1 VQPAP
6 AGSLL
11 AFLQRIPDPRGRQ
24 GRRHCLEAMLA
35 SIVCALLCGE
45 RGYSGISD
53 WVHSQPKEFWYWLGF
68 TRRPPKLGAFRDLLM
83 ALSTEWLEDAVQQ
96 WVAHLLCDDSISSA
110 DNGAL
115 QAVAMDGKTLR
126 GTLAKHQRAIHL
138 LSLLDQRT
146 GYTLRQLQVDGKT
159 NEHKAALELL
169 KTLVLKGRVVT
180 GDAMFCQRDL
190 CQQIIDQGGHYFF
203 EVKDNQPD
211 LKESIEAEFQSAFSP
226 LQRTP
231 AA

>member
-1 VQPAP
+1 
-6 AGSLL
+6 
-11 AFLQRIPDPRGRQ
+11 
-24 GRRHCLEAMLA
+24 
-35 SIVCALLCGE
+35 
-45 RGYSGISD
+45 
-53 WVHSQPKEFWYWLGF
+53 
-68 TRRPPKLGAFRDLLM
+68 M

-96 WVAHLLCDDSISSA
+96 WVAQLLCDDSVSSA

-126 GTLAKHQRAIHL
+126 GTLAKHQRAMHL

-169 KTLVLKGRVVT
+169 KTMVLKGRVVT

-203 EVKDNQPD
+203 EVKDHQPD
-211 LKESIEAEFQSAFSP
+211 LKESSVTNI
-226 LQRTP
+226 
-231 AA
+231 AAALRKNAYQVEHVFAMLGIMKN

>member
-1 VQPAP
+1 
-6 AGSLL
+6 
-11 AFLQRIPDPRGRQ
+11 
-24 GRRHCLEAMLA
+24 MLA

-53 WVHSQPKEFWYWLGF
+53 WIHLQPKEFWHSLGF

-83 ALSTEWLEDAVQQ
+83 VLPTDSLEDAIRQ
-96 WVAHLLCDDSISSA
+96 WVTQLLGDDSIAAEDCES
-110 DNGAL
+110 L
-115 QAVAMDGKTLR
+115 QALAMDGKTLR
-126 GTLAKHQRAIHL
+126 GTLTKHQRAIHL

-146 GYTLRQLQVDGKT
+146 GYTLSQLQVDRKT

-169 KTLVLKGRVVT
+169 ETMVLKGRVVT

-211 LKESIEAEFQSAFSP
+211 LKESIEADFQSAFSP

>member
-1 VQPAP
+1 
-6 AGSLL
+6 
-11 AFLQRIPDPRGRQ
+11 
-24 GRRHCLEAMLA
+24 MLA
-35 SIVCALLCGE
+35 SIVSALLCGM
-45 RGYSGISD
+45 RGYSGITD
-53 WVHSQPKEFWYWLGF
+53 WVHSQPKESWYWLGF
-68 TRRPPKLGAFRDLLM
+68 TRRPPKLGAFRDLLI
-83 ALSTEWLEDAVQQ
+83 ALPAGALEDAVEQ
-96 WVAHLLCDDSISSA
+96 WVAQLLDDDSISTEEDA
-110 DNGAL
+110 PL

-169 KTLVLKGRVVT
+169 KTMVLKGRVVT

-211 LKESIEAEFQSAFSP
+211 LRESIEAEFQSAFSP